1 MIDRTSSIIESLLSP
16 ERRMKSRLALLV
28 FVAASILPVPALAAS
43 YYYDV
48 TGTAGGRSTATFGPF
63 PSLSECQEALAK
75 MVGRGLRKDQ
85 NATTCYAK

>member
-1 MIDRTSSIIESLLSP
+1 M
-16 ERRMKSRLALLV
+16 RRKLVLLV
-28 FVAASILPVPALAAS
+28 LVAASVLPIPALAAS

-63 PSLSECQEALAK
+63 PSLSDCQEALAK

-85 NATTCYAK
+85 SASSCYAK

>member
-1 MIDRTSSIIESLLSP
+1 
-16 ERRMKSRLALLV
+16 MKSGLALLV
-28 FVAASILPVPALAAS
+28 FVAASILPIPALAAS

-48 TGTAGGRSTATFGPF
+48 TGTVGGRSIATFGPF

-85 NATTCYAK
+85 STSSCYAK

>member
-1 MIDRTSSIIESLLSP
+1 MKNKLVLL
-16 ERRMKSRLALLV
+16 LLI
-28 FVAASILPVPALAAS
+28 AASGLPIPALAAS

-63 PSLSECQEALAK
+63 PSLSDCNQALAK

-85 NATTCYAK
+85 SATSCYSK